1 MLPLKLIHSFLI
13 LLLLASISL
22 ADSVE
27 KEIPPKD
34 FKWGLSV
41 YGGLL
46 FQDSLDEITKGTP
59 RIREHSYILVTALTR
74 EL

>member
-1 MLPLKLIHSFLI
+1 LI
-13 LLLLASISL
+13 LLFSASISL
-22 ADSVE
+22 ADGSE

-46 FQDSLDEITKGTP
+46 FQDSLDEIKYLRKIVKNG
-59 RIREHSYILVTALTR
+59 
-74 EL
+74 